1 MGPTWPENRSPGAL
15 ESALGSKL
23 VSRAV
28 WGPFSA
34 FFSLGKPCRNAWQE
48 VRVACFECICLCS
61 LDRCQKTL
69 LPLGSLFFARF
80 LASSLRGFVR
90 LVTHFSGCFVELC
103 RVVRKSSQL
112 GPKLG
117 PKSAQVGPNISP
129 SSLQVG
135 PSWPLLAEVGPNLA
149 HLGPSCPQVRPGCV
163 QRVAPRRR
171 ANPRTPKPHT
181 LLLYRYL
188 SIYLSIY
195 IYILTCCPSPY

>member
-23 VSRAV
+23 ASKAV

-69 LPLGSLFFARF
+69 LPRRSFFFARF
-80 LASSLRGFVR
+80 LACSLRGFVR

-117 PKSAQVGPNISP
+117 PKSAQVGPKISP

-135 PSWPLLAEVGPNLA
+135 PSWPRLAELA
-149 HLGPSCPQVRPGCV
+149 QHARFTAVCCKNAGFAQAAGGVPPAPKSPSR
-163 QRVAPRRR
+163 
-171 ANPRTPKPHT
+171 
-181 LLLYRYL
+181 
-188 SIYLSIY
+188 
-195 IYILTCCPSPY
+195 